1 MIQPTLAGKPYHVI
15 IFAGSKHV
23 LLLTHSSH
31 PHTASLTIIDH
42 HPQPFLSFLFIYIY
56 IYIYQ
61 TQEMENKH
69 KRIPAKLS
77 VKQKQKVFEK
87 EQEEAA
93 AYPDLPQRLPTIS

>member
-1 MIQPTLAGKPYHVI
+1 MIQPTLTGKPYHVI

-23 LLLTHSSH
+23 LLLTHSSR

-42 HPQPFLSFLFIYIY
+42 HPQPFLSFYLFIFK
-56 IYIYQ
+56 YIYQ

-93 AYPDLPQRLPTIS
+93 A

>member
-1 MIQPTLAGKPYHVI
+1 
-15 IFAGSKHV
+15 
-23 LLLTHSSH
+23 
-31 PHTASLTIIDH
+31 
-42 HPQPFLSFLFIYIY
+42 
-56 IYIYQ
+56 
-61 TQEMENKH
+61 MENKH